1 VTTEEHLHFPLEQ
14 EIWHSQLDGLSGGAG
29 RQTGSNGTSEKV
41 RESWVGTDKVEE
53 ISHEEIERQV
63 AIRYR
68 FGIRVILGIRVK
80 ERTKKVREGRH
91 EERWIILITKAII
104 QVQIAIAIGVVKD
117 SNILLSLSQSR
128 IIRPLQRVQERKEQL
143 VERRLHLLVRRN
155 RGLREEELQR
165 VLAEDIRS
173 IEKSVEE
180 SEFGLL
186 ETSGNGLKG

>member
-14 EIWHSQLDGLSGGAG
+14 EIWHSQLDRLGGGAG
-29 RQTGSNGTSEKV
+29 RQTGSRGTSEEV
-41 RESWVGTDKVEE
+41 RESWVCTDKVEE

-104 QVQIAIAIGVVKD
+104 QVQIAIAIGVVQD
-117 SNILLSLSQSR
+117 ANILLSLSQSR
-128 IIRPLQRVQERKEQL
+128 IIGPLQRVQERKEQL

-186 ETSGNGLKG
+186 ETSGYGLKG

>member
-1 VTTEEHLHFPLEQ
+1 LEEQ
-14 EIWHSQLDGLSGGAG
+14 IRHSQLDGLGGGAG
-29 RQTGSNGTSEKV
+29 RQTGSRGSSEEV
-41 RESWVGTDKVEE
+41 RKGWVGTDKVEE

-68 FGIRVILGIRVK
+68 FGIRVIIWGIRMK

-186 ETSGNGLKG
+186 ETSGYGLKG